1 MGPPMA
7 GAFGN
12 SRLLAA
18 FVCWLRAPARPH
30 PATGIKPI
38 FSWRERSGKRHRSIR
53 PGRPASV
60 ECCGQ
65 ATTGLLFLHWNRVF
79 GFTLVEMWP

>member
-7 GAFGN
+7 GRPGTQGFLPLSYVGSARRRGRIPPSAFQ
-12 SRLLAA
+12 
-18 FVCWLRAPARPH
+18 
-30 PATGIKPI
+30 KPV
-38 FSWRERSGKRHRSIR
+38 FSLRSGKRHRSIR
-53 PGRPASV
+53 PRRPASV
-60 ECCGQ
+60 ESCGQ